1 MLERHGFEVVSPT
14 ARAPHRL
21 FAGTDAERLAD
32 LRAAFDDPAVDLIW
46 CARGGWGAQ
55 HLLPGLDPAWLRE
68 RPRLCIGFSDATA
81 LLALLVGQAGVA
93 AVHGPMVA
101 HDVAREDAAGRL
113 GEVLALLQ
121 GGAGWALD
129 VPDTLVAGEVVAPV
143 RGGCLSVLAALAGT
157 PWQPSFRDSIALF
170 EDVAERPQR
179 RIDRL
184 LTQLTQAGALDGV
197 RGFVFGTMH
206 ECGPADELRETI
218 LARVESFGVPVGF
231 GAPCGHGPVNRAVP
245 LGLPA
250 RLVLPAAGGGALG
263 GDAPVVRV

>member
-1 MLERHGFEVVSPT
+1 MLEGHGFEVVVPT

-32 LRAAFDDPAVDLIW
+32 LLAAFDDPAVDLIW

-55 HLLPGLDPAWLRE
+55 HLLPSLDPVWLRA
-68 RPRLCIGFSDATA
+68 RPRLCVGFSDATA
-81 LLALLVGQAGVA
+81 LLTFLVDQAGVA

-121 GGAGWALD
+121 GGPRWTLE
-129 VPDTLVAGEVVAPV
+129 VPETLVAGEVVAPV

-157 PWQPSFRDSIALF
+157 PWQPSFRDSIAFF

-179 RIDRL
+179 KIDRM
-184 LTQLTQAGALDGV
+184 LTQLIQAGALDGV
-197 RGFVFGTMH
+197 RAFVFGAMH

-218 LARVESFGVPVGF
+218 LARVESLGVPVGF

-250 RLVLPAAGGGALG
+250 RLILPASGGGTLG
-263 GDAPVVRV
+263 GDAPVVAI